1 MCEEFELIVVLLK
14 LKPILT
20 LSAADG
26 GFMRCVYLQQYKQTR
41 TDAFVFM
48 PTTYNLTSVLNSF
61 ECSQSFSHSTFVML
75 VAFAKRED

>member
-1 MCEEFELIVVLLK
+1 MIVVLLK

-26 GFMRCVYLQQYKQTR
+26 GFMRCVYSQRYSQLLQTR

-48 PTTYNLTSVLNSF
+48 PTTYDVTSVLNSF
-61 ECSQSFSHSTFVML
+61 ECSQRFSHSTSVML
-75 VAFAKRED
+75 VAFAKHED